1 MNLPM
6 AIFAFALLTIFLTI
20 LFVNVPSPD
29 LIVVCL
35 MAIVMCGYDFWK
47 SVKSNEQH

>member
-6 AIFAFALLTIFLTI
+6 AIFAFTLFTVFLAI
-20 LFVNVPSPD
+20 LFVNVPSID

-35 MAIVMCGYDFWK
+35 MAISMCGYDFWK